1 MGHQPRHFTSSTS
14 GGLKVVFVTDA
25 TENEFSGF
33 QMSFH
38 RFLPGHSRLSNCPYP
53 FYEATAQLS
62 RIPSISRSFIHD
74 TSCVIQV
81 NSTDA
86 IKLHFDYLST
96 AVSIKVLETENFRSN
111 RVLDV
116 LEKLVF

>member
-1 MGHQPRHFTSSTS
+1 MII
-14 GGLKVVFVTDA
+14 FVTDA

-38 RFLPGHSRLSNCPYP
+38 RFTPGNHSRLANCPFP
-53 FYEATAQLS
+53 FFEAGHPAKKLPTVS
-62 RIPSISRSFIHD
+62 RNFIHD
-74 TSCVIQV
+74 TSCVIMI

-86 IKLHFDYLST
+86 VQLLINKLST
-96 AVSIKVLETENFRSN
+96 AVSIKFIETENFRSN

-116 LEKLVF
+116 LERLINLTFLILIIVI